1 MEQKRRYGDRE
12 LLRWMGEV
20 DDFPHPRKCMNCRVL
35 RDSVKRNSFLCALF
49 G

>member
-1 MEQKRRYGDRE
+1 MEGRKYGDRE

-20 DDFPHPRKCMNCRVL
+20 DDFPMQKCMGCNIL
-35 RDSVKRNSFLCALF
+35 RESVKSDSFLCALF